1 MKKIFLVLATFTILS
16 FGMIIKRIAI
26 PQYNTV
32 LYSDAIFHGK
42 VTQSD
47 SLGFKVK
54 IIEAVINETSNAKLL
69 KFKEL
74 YVDNVMPKNLG
85 RYNSLSNPEVN
96 NEQIFTLK
104 YDPKTKKLYPINRT
118 FGIVINKDKNNACY
132 VTGQNNYEELNYKT
146 VIKGIKLLRSS
157 YYKTNASTTNETIKS
172 KLSNAELIKIKG
184 KNAAAKIWID
194 DIETKNEYYKKI
206 EK

>member
-1 MKKIFLVLATFTILS
+1 MKKIFLILIAFTFLS

-26 PQYNTV
+26 PQYNSI
-32 LYSDAIFHGK
+32 LHCDAIFYGK

-47 SLGFKVK
+47 SLGFKVTVN
-54 IIEAVINETSNAKLL
+54 EVVISDATIKNLVKG
-69 KFKEL
+69 KEVF
-74 YVDNVMPKNLG
+74 VDNLVPKNLG
-85 RYNSLSNPEVN
+85 RYNSLSNPAVN
-96 NEQIFTLK
+96 EEQIFILK

-118 FGIVINKDKNNACY
+118 FGLPITKDKNKTCH
-132 VTGQNNYEELNYKT
+132 VTGQSNYEQINYKT

-157 YYKTNASTTNETIKS
+157 YFKTKASVTNQTIKS
-172 KLSNAELIKIKG
+172 KLSNAELVKIKA